1 MQQSMLLPTCKHMHA
16 ELSPALKQLEQL
28 TTLVQQQGQLLQQEV
43 LPQLQQQGQL
53 LQQEVLPQLQQQGQL
68 LQQEAL
74 PQLQQQ
80 GQLLQ
85 QQGQRLLSEYCK
97 TRSSGLDSGRW
108 VSLPP
113 FVAPLP

>member
-28 TTLVQQQGQLLQQEV
+28 TTLV
-43 LPQLQQQGQL
+43 
-53 LQQEVLPQLQQQGQL
+53 
-68 LQQEAL
+68 
-74 PQLQQQ
+74 QQQ

>member
-53 LQQEVLPQLQQQGQL
+53 LQQEALPQLQQQGQL
-68 LQQEAL
+68 
-74 PQLQQQ
+74 LQQQ